1 MSKKDEKTSSG
12 IDKGKLKLVLA
23 VAVIVIP
30 AIAIGAY
37 ATGLVGGGGSGGG
50 GESPAENEGGQATSG
65 EAEVVVADV
74 VYDPEGA
81 ANEEDVVFENTGGS
95 AADMSGWT
103 VEDEAGTTYTFPN
116 GFTLGPGESVT
127 LNVEEGTDTDTDL
140 YWGYGRA
147 IWNNGGDTVIL
158 RDSSGAVVLEESY

>member
-1 MSKKDEKTSSG
+1 MSKNDEKTSSG
-12 IDKGKLKLVLA
+12 VDKGKLKLVLA
-23 VAVIVIP
+23 VAVVVIP

-37 ATGLVGGGGSGGG
+37 ATGLVGGGGGGTPGESGGG
-50 GESPAENEGGQATSG
+50 QTASG
-65 EAEVVVADV
+65 EAEIAVASIV
-74 VYDPEGA
+74 EDPEGA
-81 ANEEDVVFENTGGS
+81 ANEEDVVFENTGGNP
-95 AADMSGWT
+95 ADMSGWT

-158 RDSSGAVVLEESY
+158 KDSSGSVVLEESY